1 MRLNIRQIRK
11 YEIEELAD
19 MWYELARMHEEIMEG
34 YELASDPKRM
44 WINFIKEGVEK
55 EGMVTFVAEKEDE
68 LVGFVNVVLRQ
79 RPPFFSKR
87 DVGLILDLFV
97 KEGERGKGIGSTL
110 VEAAERWIKNKGF
123 KLAIMT
129 VSPVNKNALEFWN
142 NKGYDT
148 YLEKK
153 RKEL

>member
-1 MRLNIRQIRK
+1 MRLNIRQVRK

-19 MWYELARMHEEIMEG
+19 MWYDLARMHEEIMDG
-34 YELASDPKRM
+34 YELAYNPRERYKD
-44 WINFIKEGVEK
+44 FIKEGIEK
-55 EGMVTFVAEKEDE
+55 EGMVTFVADKDDE
-68 LVGFVNVVLRQ
+68 LVGFVNTVLRK
-79 RPPFFSKR
+79 RPPFFAKR

-97 KEGERGKGIGSTL
+97 KNDERGKGIGSTL
-110 VEAAERWIKNKGF
+110 VEAAEMWIKNRGV
-123 KLAIMT
+123 KLAVLT
-129 VSPVNKNALEFWN
+129 VSPANLVALNFWN